1 MIKDVKDYISHVGN
15 RLSRAFSMQDFG
27 TEEELE
33 FWALSAEHMSRKE
46 PPSFPDIAKWVDM
59 LYKAPVHLVYR
70 KEKDHLILIRRHF
83 FVHNL
88 LKKTQREAE
97 TVKFSVKQ
105 KQFIEE
111 FEGQLQN
118 LEKKRQWDDDFLSHG
133 VSSHTIGS
141 CEHIPVYQRDGSI
154 WGIYVVG
161 PFIKAPD
168 EMAPKLS
175 IVGRILS
182 IWLTDLDQ
190 EEKKAQRAYEV
201 KIGETVSK
209 LGSGALNTEGISRL
223 LLLYLVHKL
232 KVKSGAVV
240 ENRGG
245 KIRLL
250 AEHELSEEMRSALL
264 SGKKP
269 SETNLVI
276 SYSSDVSDGFLW
288 VHVDKKRMKEVSDQL
303 AESYSNT
310 FRELLN
316 YREDNN
322 RFTDGLLDTYYKM
335 LRELERSRDKTEYHT
350 PRMIA
355 FAERFGM
362 FFGLEDEEIARLKQT
377 AKLHDIGYVGATGIS
392 DTTTVGS
399 ELSHPLT
406 GATML
411 EELPLHKDVIE
422 GVRTHHEWVNGQ
434 GSPAG
439 LTYEEIPWTG
449 KIIGVFE
456 YVIDFIES
464 HAHESKEEGDSLLQS
479 LNQNLMERADK
490 QFDMVL
496 IPTVIQL
503 TQTLGWEG
511 CCALGTE
518 EKL

>member
-15 RLSRAFSMQDFG
+15 RLSKAFSMEDFG
-27 TEEELE
+27 IEEELE

-59 LYKAPVHLVYR
+59 LYKAPVHFVYR
-70 KEKDHLILIRRHF
+70 KEREQLVLIRRHF
-83 FVHNL
+83 FSHNL
-88 LKKTQREAE
+88 LNKSRRDVEADQFSPKEREFQE
-97 TVKFSVKQ
+97 D
-105 KQFIEE
+105 
-111 FEGQLQN
+111 FEAQLQN
-118 LEKKRQWDDDFLSHG
+118 LEKKRQWDDSFLSHG

-141 CEHIPVYQRDGSI
+141 CEHIPIYQKDGSI

-161 PFIKAPD
+161 PMIKAPD
-168 EMAPKLS
+168 EMVPKLS

-190 EEKKAQRAYEV
+190 EEKKAQRAYEI
-201 KIGETVSK
+201 KIEETVSR
-209 LGSGALNTEGISRL
+209 LGTGALNTEGICKL
-223 LLLYLVHKL
+223 LLLYLIHKL

-240 ENRGG
+240 ENREG
-245 KIRLL
+245 KSSLL
-250 AEHELSEEMRSALL
+250 AEYDLSDAMKSALL

-269 SETNLVI
+269 PETSLIIPYKSNF
-276 SYSSDVSDGFLW
+276 SDGFLW
-288 VHVDKKRMKEVSDQL
+288 LHVEKKRMSEISPQL
-303 AESYSNT
+303 IESYSNT
-310 FRELLN
+310 FHELLN

-322 RFTDGLLDTYYKM
+322 RFTDGLIDTYYKM
-335 LRELERSRDKTEYHT
+335 LRELERGRKKTEYHT

-355 FAERFGM
+355 FAERFGI

-392 DTTTVGS
+392 DITTVGS
-399 ELSHPLT
+399 ELSHPLI

-422 GVRTHHEWVNGQ
+422 GIRTHHEWVNGQ
-434 GSPAG
+434 GSPGG

-456 YVIDFIES
+456 YVVDFIES
-464 HAHESKEEGDSLLQS
+464 HVNDDKEQADSLLEL

-496 IPTVIQL
+496 IPTTIQL
-503 TQTLGWEG
+503 IQALGWEG

-518 EKL
+518 ENL